1 MVSVYQ
7 DSYDGA
13 TDQPDRDDIPPSK
26 AKEDAFD
33 KRVLINK
40 TRPEPC
46 DHELTLYQLN
56 SDKESII
63 YNTPANGCERPFTVL
78 PIKQSNMILL
88 VVDTLCPIAEQS
100 VPITTQPFDITYNTS
115 LMCHK
120 YFSDMPR
127 KRPISCINKH
137 HNVSTYA
144 LINCG
149 TYLNDVNFY
158 YRRVQ

>member
-1 MVSVYQ
+1 MSAYIQFSNNIFLDYQ
-7 DSYDGA
+7 ESYDGA

-46 DHELTLYQLN
+46 DHELRLYQLN
-56 SDKESII
+56 SEDSTIFNI
-63 YNTPANGCERPFTVL
+63 PADACERPFTVL

-88 VVDTLCPIAEQS
+88 VLEAICPISEQS
-100 VPITTQPFDITYNTS
+100 IPMTTQPFDITYNSS

-137 HNVSTYA
+137 HNVSTIIYA
-144 LINCG
+144 QL
-149 TYLNDVNFY
+149 
-158 YRRVQ
+158 